1 MDLSWFLVTRTRKVL
16 YLTHNV
22 WIEEVDVF
30 VLVFKYKDKI
40 SPIFNP
46 ECLNR
51 RSGCICP
58 GI

>member
-1 MDLSWFLVTRTRKVL
+1 MELSWYLDIRTRKVL

-22 WIEEVDVF
+22 CIEEVDVF

-40 SPIFNP
+40 SPIFKP
-46 ECLNR
+46 ECVDR
-51 RSGCICP
+51 RNKWICP